1 MEQEYLN
8 GKEHDD
14 YINDISGIASDLI
27 AKVLSVA
34 DKHNVD
40 RDNAMQHFSQLL
52 SAMVEISSF
61 ANFEGVNQCQNQL

>member
-1 MEQEYLN
+1 MMEQEFLT

-14 YINDISGIASDLI
+14 YIQDISGVMCDLI
-27 AKVLSVA
+27 AKVVAVA

-52 SAMVEISSF
+52 STTVSISTFQSF
-61 ANFEGVNQCQNQL
+61 GEGGE